1 MSQLEE
7 EKELVVVEEE
17 EGGGDFH
24 AARDDSA
31 RSLGGRSTE
40 SAAASQQSMMSRDTC
55 CATGL
60 MSPSSNK
67 RARNTSEDTLI
78 RDADD
83 VSVQVE
89 AEVAE
94 VVVDEPAATSGW
106 LEAIKS
112 KVRLSAI
119 LADSDLRDEYVL
131 RHRNGIQ
138 GWACPTT
145 LAAVHAL
152 VFWFATWRKMLPGIT
167 NFGGDIIAANASRE
181 CVEALRILGPSM
193 VATFSLLLFAQ
204 AAACRGLL
212 PETTKRMG
220 MRAYQVLVFGFMLH
234 LIPLHVVASMHG
246 MEELASSQIT
256 VLYVLLYAAHFNI
269 LRGEYAV
276 ASLIHGAAV
285 AIAIAVVSIWFKA
298 PPFSVVSNF
307 MLKSGLLAMLYQ
319 LELGKRELFAGQQ
332 NMSQLAKRITQE
344 EGHRFK
350 TTIQTIMHDLKPPVR
365 TLEHACEQAEPD
377 MRVITN
383 LARQVKHQILAL
395 NQYEDAPKAYGLIN
409 LSAHLTKLTDMY
421 MPMFERLGQSF
432 TLDNKIDESVTSC
445 VPMEMLDRAVA
456 NLLSNSSKFTPSD
469 GAIVL
474 MPSVNHL
481 EEGGG
486 MLIIEVCDTGKGIP
500 VHSRGEIWHRGNRG
514 NSATTAMEGLGLGLA
529 NVKAFAEAES
539 GKVWCKGNQ
548 TGEGV
553 TLGFSIKL
561 KDLSFN
567 LSEQL
572 SSERQVK
579 HHRDDNESSASS
591 STTKAPPSSYEE
603 NAHLRILL
611 VEDDKPQRLVMNR
624 CMKKLFPRAMIEVA
638 VNGLEGLEC
647 MRERFFDLVLSDMV
661 MPIMDGTTMLRL
673 AKNEGCI
680 PRVAI
685 LVTHN
690 IVEDNNDNDAF
701 HVYDKGVGMPTI
713 AKIAHD
719 QLMNEDALAKL
730 RILIVEDDSE
740 QMNVLRKRLEARL
753 PEAEAHCAMNGKE
766 GLLRMNS
773 LSFDALI
780 TDFHLPQMN
789 GMQMVNSAREWERL
803 PSITKI
809 VTASIGDKTSENIAE
824 KSGLSASDLYTK
836 GNLFMV
842 DDLALALQA
851 PTSNESSSRRLH
863 RKMTQSGQS
872 ETAAAAAATPPSTP
886 LSSRDIDDVSSTLHD
901 ETVAKSLIRRH
912 RSLVHAMQMCEEET
926 MKHDIHKLR
935 GWGISLHLHEL
946 VRACAAYKDVP
957 GMRAADDVRS
967 CIEELLGIKGDENF
981 LSKLRS
987 EGGLNEDFD
996 GSPQAKE
1003 GTSTQDEKRGRRR
1016 SIDDVSKTSLEA
1028 ARRVTARVTN
1038 RLLDLLR
1045 SSIPIELIETLSL
1058 LDDRSDFGKS
1068 MIPLHHDAVAIIFVD
1083 KVGSTRLSEEMKSQH
1098 SSVEDGSREFVKHMQ
1113 AYFSGVDQIAKQC
1126 RVEKIRTIGDGY
1138 LATVGVF
1145 EDYHRDK
1152 ASRRTNRDGTSR
1164 VADALDFGKRIILQ
1178 YGSQVRVGVH
1188 FGSCESCIIGQTSAQ
1203 FDLFGSDV
1211 NFCARLEAAC
1221 KPGCL
1226 HASSQVMDVLQQSG
1240 DDAAA
1245 LDDPAWVQESLTSE
1259 YKGFDGAIRTTL
1271 LSPREPS

>member
-1 MSQLEE
+1 MASQQQLAVSQLLE
-7 EKELVVVEEE
+7 EKELEELEELRVVEKLV
-17 EGGGDFH
+17 EGGGDLRRVDDGFG
-24 AARDDSA
+24 DSA
-31 RSLGGRSTE
+31 RSLQDRSSE
-40 SAAASQQSMMSRDTC
+40 RSMTSRD
-55 CATGL
+55 
-60 MSPSSNK
+60 N
-67 RARNTSEDTLI
+67 SEDTLMI

-94 VVVDEPAATSGW
+94 VVVDEPAATSGSGW
-106 LEAIKS
+106 LEALKS

-145 LAAVHAL
+145 LAVHAL
-152 VFWFATWRKMLPGIT
+152 VFWFATWRRMLPGIT
-167 NFGGDIIAANASRE
+167 NFGGDITTNAPRE
-181 CVEALRILGPSM
+181 RVEALLRILGPSM
-193 VATFSLLLFAQ
+193 VATYSLLLFAQ

-234 LIPLHVVASMHG
+234 IIPLHVVASMHG

-276 ASLIHGAAV
+276 ASLIHGAGI
-285 AIAIAVVSIWFKA
+285 AIAVAVVSIWFKA

-332 NMSQLAKRITQE
+332 NMSHLAKRITQE
-344 EGHRFK
+344 EERRFK
-350 TTIQTIMHDLKPPVR
+350 KIVQNIMHDQKPLVR
-365 TLEHACEQAEPD
+365 TLEHACKQAEPD

-383 LARQVKHQILAL
+383 LAQQVKHQVLAL
-395 NQYEDAPKAYGLIN
+395 NQYEDAPKEYGLIN
-409 LSAHLTKLTDMY
+409 LSEHLTKLADMY

-432 TLDNKIDESVTSC
+432 TLKSKIDESATSC
-445 VPMEMLDRAVA
+445 VPVEMLDRAVT
-456 NLLSNSSKFTPSD
+456 NLLSNSSKFTPSG

-474 MPSVNHL
+474 MSSVKHL

-486 MLIIEVCDTGKGIP
+486 MLLIEVCDTGKGIP
-500 VHSRGEIWHRGNRG
+500 VHCRGEMWHRGNRG
-514 NSATTAMEGLGLGLA
+514 NSTTTAMEGLGLGLA
-529 NVKAFAEAES
+529 NVKAFAEAEN
-539 GKVWCKGNQ
+539 GKIWCKSNQ

-561 KDLSFN
+561 KDLSFS

-572 SSERQVK
+572 FSERPSSEGQVK
-579 HHRDDNESSASS
+579 HHRDDIESPASS

-624 CMKKLFPRAMIEVA
+624 CMKKLFPRAVIELA
-638 VNGLEGLEC
+638 VNGWEGLEC

-661 MPIMDGTTMLRL
+661 MPIMDGTTMLRS
-673 AKNEGCI
+673 AKNEGYI

-685 LVTHN
+685 MVTHS

-701 HVYDKGVGMPTI
+701 HVYDKAVGMPTI

-719 QLMNEDALAKL
+719 LLMSEDALAKL
-730 RILIVEDDSE
+730 RILIVEDDPE

-753 PEAEAHCAMNGKE
+753 PEAEVHCAMNGKE

-789 GMQMVNSAREWERL
+789 AMQMVDSAREWERL
-803 PSITKI
+803 PPITKI
-809 VTASIGDKTSENIAE
+809 VTASSGDQNLENIAK
-824 KSGLSASDLYTK
+824 KSGLSASDLYRK
-836 GNLFMV
+836 DNLFMV
-842 DDLALALQA
+842 DDLALALQGR
-851 PTSNESSSRRLH
+851 TSNESSSRRLL
-863 RKMTQSGQS
+863 RRMTQSGQS
-872 ETAAAAAATPPSTP
+872 ETAAAAATPPSTP

-901 ETVAKSLIRRH
+901 ETVAKSLIRRY
-912 RSLVHAMQMCEEET
+912 RNLVHAMQMCDEEA
-926 MKHDIHKLR
+926 MKHVIHKLR

-946 VRACAAYKDVP
+946 VRKCAAYKDAP
-957 GMRAADDVRS
+957 GMRAADDVRT
-967 CIEELLGIKGDENF
+967 CTEEMLGIKGDENF

-1003 GTSTQDEKRGRRR
+1003 GTSTQDKKCEGRW

-1068 MIPLHHDAVAIIFVD
+1068 MKPLHHDAVAIIFVD

-1098 SSVEDGSREFVKHMQ
+1098 SSVEDGSHAFVEHMQ

-1152 ASRRTNRDGTSR
+1152 ASRRTNRDSTSR
-1164 VADALDFGKRIILQ
+1164 VVDALDFGKRVILQ

-1221 KPGCL
+1221 TPSCL
-1226 HASSQVMDVLQQSG
+1226 HASSQAMDVLQQSG
-1240 DDAAA
+1240 DAAA

-1271 LSPREPS
+1271 LSPREP

>member
-1 MSQLEE
+1 MASQQLAVVGGRPQLEV
-7 EKELVVVEEE
+7 ELVEEE
-17 EGGGDFH
+17 EEEGDFH
-24 AARDDSA
+24 AARDDSARAVGDSA

-40 SAAASQQSMMSRDTC
+40 SAASQSTMSRD
-55 CATGL
+55 
-60 MSPSSNK
+60 
-67 RARNTSEDTLI
+67 TSEDTLI
-78 RDADD
+78 READD
-83 VSVQVE
+83 VTVQVE

-106 LEAIKS
+106 LEALKS

-131 RHRNGIQ
+131 RHRNGIH

-145 LAAVHAL
+145 LAVHAL
-152 VFWFATWRKMLPGIT
+152 VFWFATWRRMLPGIT
-167 NFGGDIIAANASRE
+167 NFGGDIITAASRE

-193 VATFSLLLFAQ
+193 VATYSLLLFAQ
-204 AAACRGLL
+204 AAACSGLL

-220 MRAYQVLVFGFMLH
+220 MRAYQVLAFGFMLH
-234 LIPLHVVASMHG
+234 LIPLHVVVSMHG

-256 VLYVLLYAAHFNI
+256 VLYVLLCAAHFNI

-319 LELGKRELFAGQQ
+319 LELGKRELFARLIAGQQ

-344 EGHRFK
+344 EEHRFK

-383 LARQVKHQILAL
+383 LAQQVKHQILGL

-409 LSAHLTKLTDMY
+409 LSAHLTKLADMY

-432 TLDNKIDESVTSC
+432 TLENKIDESATAC
-445 VPMEMLDRAVA
+445 VPVEMLDRAVA

-474 MPSVNHL
+474 MPSVKHL

-486 MLIIEVCDTGKGIP
+486 MLIIEVCDTGKGIH
-500 VHSRGEIWHRGNRG
+500 VHSRGEIWHKGNRG

-529 NVKAFAEAES
+529 TVKAFAEAES

-561 KDLSFN
+561 KDLSFS
-567 LSEQL
+567 LSEEL
-572 SSERQVK
+572 FSERPSSEMQVK

-591 STTKAPPSSYEE
+591 STTKAPLSSYEE

-624 CMKKLFPRAMIEVA
+624 CMKKLFPRAMIELA

-647 MRERFFDLVLSDMV
+647 MRERFYDLVLSDMV

-673 AKNEGCI
+673 AENEGYI

-690 IVEDNNDNDAF
+690 IVEDTNDNDAF

-740 QMNVLRKRLEARL
+740 QMNILRKRLEARMR
-753 PEAEAHCAMNGKE
+753 EAEVHCAMNGKE

-789 GMQMVNSAREWERL
+789 GMEMVNSAREWERL
-803 PSITKI
+803 PPITKI
-809 VTASIGDKTSENIAE
+809 VTASIGDKNKENIAE

-836 GNLFMV
+836 GNLFVV

-851 PTSNESSSRRLH
+851 PTSNESSSRRLL

-872 ETAAAAAATPPSTP
+872 ETAAAAVTPPSTP

-901 ETVAKSLIRRH
+901 ETVAKSLIRRY
-912 RSLVHAMQMCEEET
+912 RSLVHAMQMCDDKT
-926 MKHDIHKLR
+926 MKRDIHKLR

-957 GMRAADDVRS
+957 GMLAADDVRS
-967 CIEELLGIKGDENF
+967 CIEELLGIEGDENF

-987 EGGLNEDFD
+987 EGDLNEDFD
-996 GSPQAKE
+996 GSPHAKE
-1003 GTSTQDEKRGRRR
+1003 GTSTQDEKRDGRR
-1016 SIDDVSKTSLEA
+1016 SFDDVSKTSLEA

-1068 MIPLHHDAVAIIFVD
+1068 MKPLHHDAVAIIFVD

-1098 SSVEDGSREFVKHMQ
+1098 SSVEDGSHEFVKHMQ

-1145 EDYHRDK
+1145 EDYHHDK
-1152 ASRRTNRDGTSR
+1152 ASKRTNRDSTSR
-1164 VADALDFGKRIILQ
+1164 VADALDFGKRVILQ

-1221 KPGCL
+1221 TPGCL
-1226 HASSQVMDVLQQSG
+1226 HASSQAMYVLQQRG
-1240 DDAAA
+1240 DASD
-1245 LDDPAWVQESLTSE
+1245 LDDPAWVQESSTSE

-1271 LSPREPS
+1271 LSPREP

>member
-1 MSQLEE
+1 MASQQLAVVGGRPQLEV
-7 EKELVVVEEE
+7 ELVVVEEE
-17 EGGGDFH
+17 EGDFH

-40 SAAASQQSMMSRDTC
+40 SAAASQQSMMSRDT
-55 CATGL
+55 
-60 MSPSSNK
+60 
-67 RARNTSEDTLI
+67 SEDTLI
-78 RDADD
+78 READD

-106 LEAIKS
+106 LGAIKS

-152 VFWFATWRKMLPGIT
+152 VFWFATWRRMLPGIT
-167 NFGGDIIAANASRE
+167 NFGGDFITANASRE

-383 LARQVKHQILAL
+383 LARQGKHQILAL

-432 TLDNKIDESVTSC
+432 ILDNKIDESATSC
-445 VPMEMLDRAVA
+445 VPVEMLDRAVA

-474 MPSVNHL
+474 MPSVKHL

-500 VHSRGEIWHRGNRG
+500 VHSRGEIWHIGNRG

-901 ETVAKSLIRRH
+901 ETVAKSLIRRY
-912 RSLVHAMQMCEEET
+912 RSLVDAMQMCDEKA

-996 GSPQAKE
+996 GSPHAKE

-1126 RVEKIRTIGDGY
+1126 RVEKIRTIGDGH

-1145 EDYHRDK
+1145 EDYHHDK
-1152 ASRRTNRDGTSR
+1152 ASKRTNRDSTSR
-1164 VADALDFGKRIILQ
+1164 VLDALDFGKRVILQ

-1226 HASSQVMDVLQQSG
+1226 HASSQAMDVLQQRG
-1240 DDAAA
+1240 DAVD
-1245 LDDPAWVQESLTSE
+1245 LDDPAWVQESSTSE

-1271 LSPREPS
+1271 LSPREP